1 MKFLGQGVQ
10 TLEYE
15 HGEHTDT
22 TRRIATPSGKGYNSV
37 KKLIYYVNR
46 RQSTHLK
53 NTKSKQTKTSNILGK
68 IIKHETND
76 TQTVHIKSVVW
87 ATS

>member
-10 TLEYE
+10 TLESE

-37 KKLIYYVNR
+37 KN
-46 RQSTHLK
+46 
-53 NTKSKQTKTSNILGK
+53 
-68 IIKHETND
+68 
-76 TQTVHIKSVVW
+76 
-87 ATS
+87 